1 MMYRAMVMC
10 PECGEERLLE
20 SNLVVDGD
28 QFACECGDEFEIR
41 INRLDDQ
48 YEIIPEYLEEY
59 IEVTFS

>member
-1 MMYRAMVMC
+1 M
-10 PECGEERLLE
+10 
-20 SNLVVDGD
+20 DGD